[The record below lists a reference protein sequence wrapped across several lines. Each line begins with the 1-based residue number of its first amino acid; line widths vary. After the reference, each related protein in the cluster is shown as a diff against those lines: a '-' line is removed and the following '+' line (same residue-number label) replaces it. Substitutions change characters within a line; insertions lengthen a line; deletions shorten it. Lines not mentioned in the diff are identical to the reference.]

1 MRYGRPACDRSWG
14 HREFLIQVLR
24 GKEDFMY
31 LDWCF
36 RGLANV
42 NFTYKTLFFFSVLFF
57 SSNLQGVIQ
66 GDFFFTGPP

>member
-1 MRYGRPACDRSWG
+1 
-14 HREFLIQVLR
+14 
-24 GKEDFMY
+24 MY

-66 GDFFFTGPP
+66 GDFFLLVLPKSGYVPSLVVKSEKKV